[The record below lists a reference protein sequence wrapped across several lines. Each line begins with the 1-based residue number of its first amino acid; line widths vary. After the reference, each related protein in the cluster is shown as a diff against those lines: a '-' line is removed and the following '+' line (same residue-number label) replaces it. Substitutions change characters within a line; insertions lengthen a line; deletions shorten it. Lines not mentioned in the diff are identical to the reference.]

1 MKSWKVFG
9 NMKKLPRM
17 NEKEYLVR
25 IPEDTVPG
33 LGAKPQEVAES
44 ASGPEVWTL
53 PDGPSP
59 ASSRSSLLRSG
70 WEMNAI

>member
-1 MKSWKVFG
+1 
-9 NMKKLPRM
+9 M
-17 NEKEYLVR
+17 NDKEYLL

-33 LGAKPQEVAES
+33 LGAKPQGAES
-44 ASGPEVWTL
+44 ARPEVWTL

-70 WEMNAI
+70 WEMNALILL

>member
-1 MKSWKVFG
+1 
-9 NMKKLPRM
+9 M

-33 LGAKPQEVAES
+33 LGAKPQEVAQS